1 MLSSCVSSSD
11 GYSRKIGL
19 AAIYGLDD
27 NWRCVT
33 AASQHKEMAVH
44 RTNKALEEDDAVA
57 C

>member
-44 RTNKALEEDDAVA
+44 RTNKALEV
-57 C
+57 